1 MHMPR
6 SGNARRVIGLLCVL
20 VLCIGS
26 NVARADVI
34 DDIVYRTDAKGEI
47 DAVIKFTVPIQR
59 LRYAQQNQSSTFLL
73 VYFSLFDNV
82 ALDQLQD
89 FEVHRSPPSDS
100 VPRFNITLRD
110 LTLNPKA
117 EIQFDQPAEYALKA
131 GRDGRSLVLHIKPA
145 LAKQDKENQ
154 PTAVVPAVIALP
166 NVPLPTVVMPAV
178 PVANPVALP
187 SVSPT
192 KSTVPSN
199 GSSIIDDIELR
210 SESKGVIEG
219 VVRFTT
225 PIQNLRFA
233 QQKQSSTSS
242 LLYFN
247 LDDAAA
253 SSVWRDAETRQSPVV
268 DGVPRFTV
276 TTRDLN
282 QKPRIEIQFE
292 RAAEYG
298 LKAGKDG
305 RSLILII
312 KAELAKQDKPSKT
325 ALVLPS
331 AALAT
336 APIVTAATVAT
347 IATPSVLVPSSPVP
361 EPPAV
366 QSVVTPLVAA
376 QPIPA
381 PPAITQFPAASRK
394 VDGRL
399 GGKDGLPTFP
409 MVDEVGVIDKAAANE
424 SLTLAEQITH
434 TNNLAAAQMATG
446 RNAILSG
453 EMFAAIDAFNNVL
466 KLPSNQYTQDAQVWI
481 GIAREKSGQ
490 PYKALSEYET
500 YLKLYPAG
508 IAAMWVKDR
517 QAKLGAVLPAL
528 PTQQTA
534 TAKAPR
540 TDFKNMEYG
549 SFSTYYYRGASH
561 TNTVTTVGATQVPT
575 SLSRTDQSTLLT
587 NVMVTD
593 RFYNN
598 EFDNRI
604 VFQGFKA
611 ANFLPQQPS
620 RQQLNALY
628 VDVRNRIDD
637 YSVRVGRQSPYGG
650 GVMGRFDGATAGYGV
665 TPDTRVNLVAGQLA
679 DAVIGAKPKFVG
691 LGVDLGVKDAFGGS
705 LYGIKQTVA
714 GLTDRQAIGGNMRYF
729 EHGSTVMGMLDYDT
743 QFRAVNWATVQGTLH
758 TESETDYNVLLD
770 RRRSPVLDLRNSV
783 MGTSNSVDVL
793 LQNGFTQSDLIALAK
808 QRTATSNMAMLGV
821 NKRIAEKWQ
830 AGSDIAISSISGLPQ
845 SGTLINGVQVGSTLV
860 GGTPGLE
867 GFIPATPTTGAAWTL
882 SGRLVGNDFI
892 SSHDISIA
900 SLSYTKSKQMTGEML
915 LLTNH
920 AFLQENLT
928 LDSTLRVYLQSDSF
942 GGKQN
947 VIAPTLK
954 LGYRLRNN
962 LTLDTE
968 AGIEST
974 KSTPSSLQS
983 SKTNRQYFSFGF
995 RWDF

>member
-1 MHMPR
+1 
-6 SGNARRVIGLLCVL
+6 VIGLLCVL

-89 FEVHRSPPSDS
+89 FEVHRSPPTDL
-100 VPRFNITLRD
+100 VPRFNVTLRD

-145 LAKQDKENQ
+145 LAQQDRES
-154 PTAVVPAVIALP
+154 PPIAAVPAVITTP
-166 NVPLPTVVMPAV
+166 NVPLPTVVMPAI
-178 PVANPVALP
+178 PVANPVNLP
-187 SVSPT
+187 SISPE
-192 KSTVPSN
+192 KSTVSSS
-199 GSSIIDDIELR
+199 GSSIIDDIALR
-210 SESKGVIEG
+210 SDSKGVIEG
-219 VVRFTT
+219 VIRFNTS
-225 PIQNLRFA
+225 IQNLRFV
-233 QQKQSSTSS
+233 QQKQSSTTS

-247 LDDAAA
+247 IDNAVA
-253 SSVWRDAETRQSPVV
+253 SGLWRDSETQQSPAA
-268 DGVPRFTV
+268 DGVPLFTV
-276 TTRDLN
+276 TTHDLN

-312 KAELAKQDKPSKT
+312 KADLAKQDKVSKT
-325 ALVLPS
+325 VSVLPALV
-331 AALAT
+331 A
-336 APIVTAATVAT
+336 APIVTAAATLASTATPNVAT
-347 IATPSVLVPSSPVP
+347 PIVVLASSPVT
-361 EPPAV
+361 EPPTV
-366 QSVVTPLVAA
+366 SSVVTPPVAVRS
-376 QPIPA
+376 IPA
-381 PPAITQFPAASRK
+381 LPSITQSAAVGRK

-409 MVDEVGVIDKAAANE
+409 VIDEQGVIDKATVNE
-424 SLTLAEQITH
+424 SLTLAEQIMRA
-434 TNNLAAAQMATG
+434 NNQAALLMVTG
-446 RNAILSG
+446 RDAILSG
-453 EMFAAIDAFNNVL
+453 EMFTAIDAFNNVL
-466 KLPSNQYTQDAQVWI
+466 KLPSNKYSQDAQVWI

-500 YLKLYPAG
+500 YLKLYPVG
-508 IAAMWVKDR
+508 TAAMWVKDR

-534 TAKAPR
+534 MAKAPR

-549 SFSTYYYRGASH
+549 SLSTYYYRGASH
-561 TNTVTTVGATQVPT
+561 TNTVTNVGATQVPT
-575 SLSRTDQSTLLT
+575 SLNRTDQSTLLT

-604 VFQGFKA
+604 VFQGFNA

-628 VDVRNRIDD
+628 VDVRNRMDD
-637 YSVRVGRQSPYGG
+637 YSVRLGRQSPYGG

-665 TPDTRVNLVAGQLA
+665 TPDARVNVVAGQLA
-679 DAVIGAKPKFVG
+679 DAVIGAKPKFLG

-705 LYGIKQTVA
+705 LYVIKQTVA

-758 TESETDYNVLLD
+758 TDSETDYNMLLD

-783 MGTSNSVDVL
+783 MGTTNSVDVL
-793 LQNGFTQSDLIALAK
+793 LQNGFTQSDLITLAK
-808 QRTATSNMAMLGV
+808 QRTATSNMAMVGV

-845 SGTLINGVQVGSTLV
+845 SGTLINGVQVGSSLV

-867 GFIPATPTTGAAWTL
+867 GFIPATPSTGSAWTL

-892 SSHDISIA
+892 SSHDISIV

-942 GGKQN
+942 GGKQS
-947 VIAPTLK
+947 VIAPVFK
-954 LGYRLRNN
+954 LGFRLKNN
-962 LTLDTE
+962 LSLDTE

-974 KSTPSSLQS
+974 KSTPSALQS